1 MNVAEPR
8 ARRALAVLLVCAVGA
23 VLAVVALFALGG
35 DDDDAEAGNTTTTP
49 AGEPVAVNRVDVGT
63 CFNDAGDEGAFDYT
77 DFAVVDCDE
86 PHDNEVYHLFDA
98 PGDGAYPGNDQ
109 IAQVTRD
116 GCLAAFEG
124 YVGKPYAQSAFAIL
138 PIPPS
143 ETSWNGG
150 DREVV
155 CAVYDAGRRELT
167 GSVRGA
173 AR

>member
-1 MNVAEPR
+1 VADPR
-8 ARRALAVLLVCAVGA
+8 ARRALAVLLVCAVGI
-23 VLAVVALFALGG
+23 VLVVVALFALGG

-63 CFNDAGDEGAFDYT
+63 CFNDAADEGAFDYT
-77 DFAVVDCDE
+77 DFAVVGCDE

-98 PGDGAYPGNDQ
+98 PGDGPYPGNDQ
-109 IAQVTRD
+109 IAPVVRD

-124 YVGKPYAQSAFAIL
+124 YVGKPYTESAFAIL

-143 ETSWNGG
+143 EASWNGG

-155 CAVYDAGRRELT
+155 CALYDTGRRELT
-167 GSVRGA
+167 GSVKNS

>member
-1 MNVAEPR
+1 VAEPR
-8 ARRALAVLLVCAVGA
+8 ARAALVILVVCAVGA
-23 VLAVVALFALGG
+23 VLAVVALLALDGG
-35 DDDDAEAGNTTTTP
+35 EDDAEAGNTTTTP
-49 AGEPVAVNRVDVGT
+49 AGEPVAVDRIEVGT

-77 DFAVVDCDE
+77 ELSVVDCDA

-98 PGDGAYPGNDQ
+98 PGGAAYPGDDQ
-109 IAQVTRD
+109 IGQVTRD
-116 GCLAAFEG
+116 GCLSAFEP
-124 YVGKPYAQSAFAIL
+124 YVGKPYTESAFAIL

-143 ETSWNGG
+143 ETSWDGG

-167 GSVRGA
+167 GSVRGS

>member
-1 MNVAEPR
+1 VADAA
-8 ARRALAVLLVCAVGA
+8 ARRAGIVLVVCAVGA
-23 VLAVVALFALGG
+23 LLAGVALFALSGN
-35 DDDDAEAGNTTTTP
+35 DDDAAAQRTTTTA
-49 AGEPVAVNRVDVGT
+49 AGKPVAVDRIDVGT

-77 DFAVVDCDE
+77 ELAVVGCDE

-98 PGDGAYPGNDQ
+98 PGTGTYPGDEQ
-109 IAQVTRD
+109 IAEVTRN
-116 GCLAAFEG
+116 GCLSAFEP
-124 YVGKPYAQSAFAIL
+124 YVGKPYTDSAFAIL

-155 CAVYDAGRRELT
+155 CALYDPSRKELT
-167 GSVRGA
+167 GSAKGS

>member
-1 MNVAEPR
+1 VPEPR
-8 ARRALAVLLVCAVGA
+8 ARRALLILVVCVVGALLVG
-23 VLAVVALFALGG
+23 VALFALGDG
-35 DDDDAEAGNTTTTP
+35 DDDAEAGNTTTTP

-77 DFAVVDCDE
+77 DFAVVGCDE

-98 PGDGAYPGNDQ
+98 PGGDAYPGNDQ
-109 IAQVTRD
+109 IAEVTRN
-116 GCLAAFEG
+116 GCLEAFEA
-124 YVGKPYAQSAFAIL
+124 YVGAPYTESVLAIL

-143 ETSWNGG
+143 ETSWEGG

-155 CAVYDAGRRELT
+155 CALYDTGREELI
-167 GSVRGA
+167 GSVRGS

>member
-1 MNVAEPR
+1 VADPR
-8 ARRALAVLLVCAVGA
+8 ARRALLILLVCAIGA
-23 VLAVVALFALGG
+23 VLAVVALFALDG

-49 AGEPVAVNRVDVGT
+49 AGEPVAVNRIDVGT
-63 CFNDAGDEGAFDYT
+63 CFNDAADEGALDYT
-77 DFAVVDCDE
+77 ELTVVGCEE

-98 PGDGAYPGNDQ
+98 PGDGEYPGNEE
-109 IAQVTRD
+109 IARITRD
-116 GCLAAFEG
+116 GCLEAFDG
-124 YVGKPYAQSAFAIL
+124 YVGRPYTESAFAIL

-155 CAVYDAGRRELT
+155 CAVYDAGRQELT
-167 GSVRGA
+167 GSVRGS

>member
-1 MNVAEPR
+1 MSVADPR
-8 ARRALAVLLVCAVGA
+8 ARRALVVLLVCVVGA
-23 VLAVVALFALGG
+23 VLAVAALVALGG
-35 DDDDAEAGNTTTTP
+35 GDDDAEAGNTSTTP
-49 AGEPVAVNRVDVGT
+49 AGEPVAVDRIEVGT

-77 DFAVVDCDE
+77 ELAVVDCEE

-98 PGDGAYPGNDQ
+98 PGSATYPGDDQ
-109 IAQVTRD
+109 IATITRE
-116 GCLAAFEG
+116 GCLSAFEP
-124 YVGKPYAQSAFAIL
+124 YVGKPYTDSVFAIL

-155 CAVYDAGRRELT
+155 CALYDTGRKELR
-167 GSVRGA
+167 GSAQGS